1 MSEDFKCE
9 DGACAIDY
17 TKDTQKSKKTD
28 FINKAYIIPI
38 ISLFFL
44 LLGIG
49 FDFYEV
55 LFFKAPIPLIWFGII
70 YIVVGGSVLLKAA
83 KLIVKGGYL

>member
-1 MSEDFKCE
+1 MSEESNCK

-17 TKDTQKSKKTD
+17 TKDTPKSKKTVS
-28 FINKAYIIPI
+28 INKSYLIPI

-49 FDFYEV
+49 FDFYEIS
-55 LFFKAPIPLIWFGII
+55 FFKAPIPIIWFGII
-70 YIVVGGSVLLKAA
+70 YLMVGF
-83 KLIVKGGYL
+83 